1 MPSPQTNPDT
11 HRRGSDA
18 PRTALAPYGSEKTR
32 RWSQVLAIAVTCL
45 AMLGGL
51 VAIPVVR
58 AVFPA
63 VLNSVAPVM
72 IRAVVRA
79 PTAAPAAPPQKTT
92 ACTHKCVQAGPSHRH
107 ICS

>member
-1 MPSPQTNPDT
+1 MPSPQTNPDAG
-11 HRRGSDA
+11 RRKVHTTGA
-18 PRTALAPYGSEKTR
+18 PLAPYGSEKTR
-32 RWSQVLAIAVTCL
+32 RWSHVLAIAVTCL

-51 VAIPVVR
+51 VGIPVVR

-63 VLNSVAPVM
+63 VLNSVTPVM

-79 PTAAPAAPPQKTT
+79 PGASTAPPQKTT

-107 ICS
+107 VCS

>member
-11 HRRGSDA
+11 RRRGSDA
-18 PRTALAPYGSEKTR
+18 PGDPLAPYDAERTR
-32 RWSQVLAIAVTCL
+32 RWSHVLAIAVTCL

-72 IRAVVRA
+72 IRAVVRP
-79 PTAAPAAPPQKTT
+79 PTAAPASPPQKTT
-92 ACTHKCVQAGPSHRH
+92 ACTHKCIQAGPSHRH